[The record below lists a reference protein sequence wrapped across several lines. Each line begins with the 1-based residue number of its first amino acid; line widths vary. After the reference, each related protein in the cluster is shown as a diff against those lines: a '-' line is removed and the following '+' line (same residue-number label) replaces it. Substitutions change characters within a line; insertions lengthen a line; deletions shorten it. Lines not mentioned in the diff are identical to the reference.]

1 MVPTG
6 SVHTEQEIRQ
16 QPDLWREVGSMIEQR
31 RAEIDA
37 FCTPLLARP
46 ELRVVLTG
54 AGTSAFVGDVA
65 ARALSKRL
73 GRKVEAVSTTDI
85 VGDPLGCFPDR
96 GPVLLVSVA
105 RSGNSPESVAATK
118 LVDQFADEVHH
129 LIITCDA
136 TGALAASRAGGD
148 RTLVITMPERAN
160 DKGFAMT
167 SSFTSM
173 LLSLLLVFTGDD
185 RVKTDAVAAAAGQ
198 LMISGAGQIEP
209 LVAAGHDRVIYLGS
223 GALSGLA
230 HESSL
235 KLLELT
241 AGMIDAYY
249 ETPLGFRHGP
259 KALVGERT
267 LVVVYVSNDPYTR
280 FYDLDL
286 ARELLEDGVGD
297 LLVIA
302 AGPVPGFESHTWSVG
317 SVNGVEDVFIALPFV
332 VFAQMFAVACSL
344 RLQLTPDN
352 PFPGGTVN
360 RVVQGVHIREYN

>member
-1 MVPTG
+1 MVPSG
-6 SVHTEQEIRQ
+6 SAHTEQEIRQ

-37 FCTPLLARP
+37 FCAPLLARP

-65 ARALSKRL
+65 GPALSRRL
-73 GRKVEAVSTTDI
+73 GRRVEAVSTTDI

-96 GPVLLVSVA
+96 RPVLLVSIA
-105 RSGNSPESVAATK
+105 RSGNSPESVAATR
-118 LVDQFADEVHH
+118 LADQFSDEAHH
-129 LIITCDA
+129 LIVTCDA
-136 TGALAASRAGGD
+136 TGSLATSRAEDD
-148 RTLVITMPERAN
+148 RTLVISMPERAN
-160 DKGFAMT
+160 DRGFAMT

-173 LLSLLLVFTGDD
+173 LLTLLLALTGDD
-185 RVKTDAVAAAAGQ
+185 RARTEALADAAEA
-198 LMISGAGQIEP
+198 LMATTSGQIES
-209 LVAAGHDRVIYLGS
+209 LVAAGYDRVIYLGS
-223 GALSGLA
+223 GAMSGLA

-259 KALVGERT
+259 KALVDERT

-286 ARELLEDGVGD
+286 ARELLQDGVGG

-302 AGPVPGFESHTWSVG
+302 AGPVPGFEAHTWGVG
-317 SVNGVEDVFIALPFV
+317 SVEGIEDAYIALPFV
-332 VFAQMFAVACSL
+332 VFAQEFAVACSL